1 MENLRLRYG
10 DRVDFVKVYVSEAH
24 PTDEVRF
31 DGRGEET
38 RGQRMI
44 GYYRMIH
51 KAYTASPHT
60 HDQHVQYTH
69 KWKVYSDIDYC
80 QPQTLEERL
89 AAAKRLLNE
98 NTFIG
103 APLFLDSMGNDGERV
118 YAAHPERLYVISP
131 ARGGKGDEGG
141 KVLYKGAKGPFG
153 YQPEHL
159 GEWLEANV

>member
-1 MENLRLRYG
+1 M
-10 DRVDFVKVYVSEAH
+10 D
-24 PTDEVRF
+24 
-31 DGRGEET
+31 
-38 RGQRMI
+38 
-44 GYYRMIH
+44 
-51 KAYTASPHT
+51 
-60 HDQHVQYTH
+60 
-69 KWKVYSDIDYC
+69 
-80 QPQTLEERL
+80 
-89 AAAKRLLNE
+89 E